1 MGDPFWEPCW
11 ANLYNISVYHS
22 ERKKFISDV
31 MNMDRFNKDVEDTEK
46 EGTQR
51 SKDLM
56 KQFLDLAAEDGIYM
70 NIKK

>member
-1 MGDPFWEPCW
+1 
-11 ANLYNISVYHS
+11 
-22 ERKKFISDV
+22 
-31 MNMDRFNKDVEDTEK
+31 MDRFNKDVEDTEK